1 MPMGTPYRNTEFKQI
16 QYISQLSDQR
26 IAEILNK
33 IIGFSH
39 PQLVDDIKS
48 GLCYGLSS
56 YYLMAMVSGKETE
69 FISDIQRLAN
79 IVNSDDYISSDPV
92 VSAYV
97 TSIKEKSNELLNNY
111 LTKIIKYQYNKDTA
125 NDIYEYIQNYTLPE
139 VNKNERF
146 STYLERMYQYN
157 EEHHINKD
165 NINLQYYHKKIIY
178 LMERYYHALFAN
190 TQFFETEE
198 GKQIYHSEAFKKI
211 TTLYANRTHRLNSHI
226 EQYDMQYFFDTIAS
240 QLKHDLLSDSDK
252 IMRDYGLSSHITE
265 NAENFYG
272 DTDYYNTLTL
282 GQFFELISQKKDP
295 VYYSFLGD
303 EHAMAFAIEKDQQT
317 EELIYKF
324 FEPNKGEVQYKNIED
339 MKNLIIKEYSG
350 GSNDSLTDIV
360 NKYPVYIREYEKTP
374 QTQKYVGLETIN
386 EKNIDVNVAKLLSKN
401 KTKIALD
408 SETNIIFN
416 DFIEGKNILKVKL
429 EYKECEIMIYTDA
442 LNINELKLRLIEN
455 SKIAD
460 IYHERSIFVSQENYK
475 VYLIDNLNKL
485 TEITSKNIENLFGKS
500 DLYLS
505 KNVDD
510 LFQWEILHTQN
521 QGNNLPQVELNDPSS
536 TNISNDNPLVE
547 YELSWIYPTENPEL
561 IPQHS
566 SEEGKYLDSSNYDHN
581 IIFQLEFDPGAI
593 NTGSA
598 KMIGKHPKNTTLV
611 LFDVKNNRYEI
622 VYGDIKRVAKGKTRW
637 LVAGHGRFNNN
648 QPTLFSNLTPQ
659 ELANGLAKI
668 KQHLSSLQDPDKI
681 VLVGCALASGNEKEN
696 FARNVVEPF
705 HQKGFDVPIVAYTE
719 DVYVDT
725 EGRKSMMGN
734 INFRD
739 ENFKH
744 IYQWDNQHDQI
755 LVNNR
760 PEVILLLEK
769 LINNKI
775 DFHSFI
781 TGNRKT
787 LSHYFNNK
795 DGELDESLIR
805 KVAYHNDGYK
815 IFNEVLNRTNSLI
828 DDDFYKSLVKKI
840 ESAGIDKTPI
850 WKNID
855 KKYIT
860 KNTISTQV
868 ENNDTLEIIFR
879 IKDNDSIR
887 RTAEKIAIKKPNNTL
902 IMQIDVVNNRTY
914 IEYGDLAK
922 LENTSKQK
930 WSIVDYIGRE
940 ESYSQIYSQI
950 LTDGISLA
958 KSTYNLK
965 KPKNIDLIN
974 INKSRKPYHLSESLS
989 LANNIL
995 VRLLGEDI
1003 NTDLYLDSY
1012 NNINDM
1018 IVDDHFINK
1027 TKFSY
1032 NNEEH
1037 VTYVNGEHRAKYIIS
1052 DIVMNRLPLNE
1063 FNFHEYPSLMPY
1075 LSNSLG
1081 KLDKSKLLLIIND
1094 PFVNI
1099 SINEYFANK
1108 EYLEPDF
1115 MTKWDNRINQ
1125 SNISTLK
1132 QQAIDSAFLLNA
1144 IYENPNIISYLG
1156 KHASFLLSDLFPQDG
1171 GYHIGDILEVIT
1183 QPEKLTLLQGKL
1195 NAFIGLDV
1203 MQSFENLSLKSA
1215 LEKSNEWN
1223 NELLKNYISMQG
1235 VLNRS
1240 EIDTQVN
1247 FINHGFY
1254 LADDN
1259 DKNRVFKDVLGQL
1272 YTFCKGNEISSGK
1285 SEFVEIVNYAV
1296 LLNTK
1301 KETVKLSA
1309 EEELF
1314 LSNYQSVI
1322 FYLMKEMSYERPN
1335 SIGTMIKNSSFK
1347 KWLSEAMPGNYKIK
1361 SLKGDF
1367 TVIIEQS
1374 DDIYKYSFYDTEGLE
1389 AIYSDKNKN
1398 KVINSFSGSI
1408 IKYLNSKADL
1418 YEDNSYSMDNNHT
1431 EDYLVDVEYISVRE
1445 KVQQEIQQQIK
1456 NLVVPKKTLTEM
1468 VNIGDV
1474 NISAAT
1480 LHRLGATIDNI
1491 PLNKIHL
1498 KSHEFYKNIR
1508 FNAETLSA
1516 RLTFIEGNK
1525 EDATLIKALK
1535 QIMLSKESKDIIHAE
1550 SELGHYSTL
1559 LKQLDYIDHYTNIT
1573 QDYIDVQLWP
1583 KLQST
1588 GIKLP
1593 RYVEVMNR
1601 AGQSMT
1607 AAGFITLLT
1616 STYGMMQQLDNP
1628 LLSAAERAEIHKNL
1642 GIAWASGMVN
1652 LSDLAQPSL
1661 LNIAYQQTGS
1671 FKVAGTLAGHVSI
1684 GLLLIGIGFD
1694 IYNAYDNY
1702 SKLAI
1707 EKNNATRQD
1716 LIVNGTLSLVGI
1728 GVGVTSIIGMLASI
1742 AAAGPLGI
1750 IAGAALM
1757 FGGMIYNAVRAVN
1770 KIKQQISLT
1779 ADEEFTTGARIALG
1793 LAPVISV
1800 QNKLRQK
1807 ATEQAMEEG
1816 AWQYDQQFYINT
1828 ILPSGF
1834 DTHLYTEENITTEGE
1849 DGYYLVDADGN
1860 YFGGTLQT
1868 VGYDR
1873 FLSSLGLI
1881 NDDEALKYYSQ
1892 ANATLF
1898 SLEEA
1903 KFLLQ
1908 SDILI
1913 LPSGES
1919 CDCQSGKMSDQY
1931 HIEKAELKRYPNEQQ
1946 KASDEI
1952 IILNNSYK
1960 NPQLPTHISALIESN
1975 QSALVQTHGAKQ
1987 LRLYTLNQQGVEE
2000 KSRGEKP
2007 NKKSFVEFDNINEIS
2022 KVFNTKREQS
2032 GFSFNSENGNDTI
2045 IGHKDEQNS
2054 FEIHEGKKFFVGG
2067 NNQDRFYYAG
2077 HNKTG
2082 ISDSTVSE
2090 RETKSYLDGQ
2100 EGNDFLILGNIID
2113 GIQIEADLIKGELR
2127 HRDKNKLYTVATL
2140 KNIENIIGQAN
2151 YSETLIGND
2160 ENNYL
2165 DGSGG
2170 NDHLYAYGGDDK
2182 LALDQ
2187 GYANG
2192 GLGKDHYF
2200 IRKYKWSHYTKD
2212 LFLNKRTISR
2222 KSKKIFYRKVLNE
2235 QFSFIEGYNF
2245 DSQIII
2251 DENNKGSSFVEL
2263 DYSLKHISKVELHD
2277 NDLHLM
2283 INNHPYE
2290 IAKNISSAKYRTDSV
2305 HKIILKN
2312 VYRDN
2317 LQQKKKNSYHQYT
2330 LKTKDGFILSSK
2342 LDDYKTEN
2350 SSPNLFFDISYIS
2363 TLDEYVKAAFEKEW
2377 GSKTKYNIVTDI
2389 YANTKNK
2396 TMDISVNEKH
2406 TVEEMTHVFK
2416 RIYNAPNW
2424 GEFSFSG
2431 ASGKL
2436 GFSGDDTDNTLV
2448 SIGNDSYIYA
2458 SKGNDYYQVT
2468 NTNRVLEK
2476 NNSNKIIFDFSRLAY
2491 PNGYVGYN
2499 NNLDYHDKII
2509 IMLEN
2514 DNVNELIIENNTLY
2528 FGYKGNKNK
2537 ISIEFINYQRSI
2549 TDTVFIHDKYKNIV
2563 SLNINSQGGEIKQ
2576 LNKPVTATNKDD
2588 VIRITSGYL
2597 SKKDIIDA
2605 KKGDD
2610 IIIDLSGKGGE
2621 FKGSEGND
2629 IITTYAG
2636 DNVLYGGSGNDKLYA
2651 GIGDDLLLATEGNDQ
2666 LLGGK
2671 GNDRYLIDGNS
2682 IGHVTIE
2689 DSEGLNRLYLIN
2701 FLQENP
2707 NSIKQNNGNTHQIYR
2722 SNNGGSLTFIRQPQ
2736 DLAHDTSTV
2745 YIDNNVKEKLI
2756 KNLTKKTLLVEKNII
2771 DILINHI
2778 AIARVDE
2785 YIVSSAEIE
2794 KTGKSKNTLISYFD
2808 KMVS

>member
-16 QYISQLSDQR
+16 QYISQLSDKR
-26 IAEILNK
+26 IAELLNK

-56 YYLMAMVSGKETE
+56 YYLMAMVNGKETE

-146 STYLERMYQYN
+146 SAYLERMYQYN

-165 NINLQYYHKKIIY
+165 NINLQHYHKKIIH

-190 TQFFETEE
+190 TQFFETDE

-211 TTLYANRTHRLNSHI
+211 TTLYGNRTHRLNSHI

-252 IMRDYGLSSHITE
+252 IMRDYGLSSHLTE

-282 GQFFELISQKKDP
+282 GQFFELISQKKDS

-303 EHAMAFAIEKDQQT
+303 EHAMAFAIEKEQQT
-317 EELIYKF
+317 GELIYKF

-339 MKNLIIKEYSG
+339 MKNLIMKEYSG
-350 GSNDSLTDIV
+350 ESNDSLSDIV

-374 QTQKYVGLETIN
+374 QTQKYIGLETIN
-386 EKNIDVNVAKLLSKN
+386 EKNIDITVAKLLSKN
-401 KTKIALD
+401 KTKIVLD
-408 SETNIIFN
+408 SETNIMF
-416 DFIEGKNILKVKL
+416 DGFIEDKNILKIKL
-429 EYKECEIMIYTDA
+429 EYKECKIIVYTDA

-455 SKIAD
+455 SKVAE

-475 VYLIDNLNKL
+475 AYLINDLNKL
-485 TEITSKNIENLFGKS
+485 MEVTSNNVEDLFGKS

-505 KNVDD
+505 ENVDD
-510 LFQWEILHTQN
+510 LFQWEILHTQSQVN
-521 QGNNLPQVELNDPSS
+521 DLSQVELNDPSS
-536 TNISNDNPLVE
+536 TNISHDNPLVE

-598 KMIGKHPKNTTLV
+598 SMIGKHPKNTTLV

-622 VYGDIKRVAKGKTRW
+622 VYGDIKRVVKGKTRW
-637 LVAGHGRFNNN
+637 LVAGHGTFNKN
-648 QPTLFSNLTPQ
+648 QQTLFANLTPQ

-705 HQKGFDVPIVAYTE
+705 HKKGFDVPIVAYTE
-719 DVYVDT
+719 NVYVDT
-725 EGRKSMMGN
+725 EGRKGMMRN

-744 IYQWDNQHDQI
+744 IYQWDNQYSQI

-760 PEVILLLEK
+760 PEIILLFEK
-769 LINNKI
+769 LINNNI

-781 TGNRKT
+781 TGNRKI
-787 LSHYFNNK
+787 LSNYFNNK
-795 DGELDESLIR
+795 EGELDESLIR
-805 KVAYHNDGYK
+805 KVAYHNDGNE
-815 IFNEVLNRTNSLI
+815 IFNEVLSTSNSLV
-828 DDDFYKSLVKKI
+828 DGDFYNILVNKI

-860 KNTISTQV
+860 ENIISIQA
-868 ENNDTLEIIFR
+868 ENNDTLDVIFR

-887 RTAEKIAIKKPNNTL
+887 KTTEQIAIKKPNNTL
-902 IMQIDVVNNRTY
+902 IIQVDVINNTTY
-914 IEYGDLAK
+914 IEYGDLTK
-922 LENTSKQK
+922 LETASKQK

-940 ESYSQIYSQI
+940 ESYSQIYAQL
-950 LTDGISLA
+950 LTDGLLLA
-958 KSTYNLK
+958 KSKYDLK
-965 KPKNIDLIN
+965 EPENIDFIN
-974 INKSRKPYHLSESLS
+974 INKSRKPYHLGESLS

-995 VRLLGEDI
+995 VRLLGKDI

-1012 NNINDM
+1012 NNVNDM
-1018 IVDDHFINK
+1018 VVDDHFINK

-1032 NNEEH
+1032 NTEEH

-1052 DIVMNRLPLNE
+1052 DIVMNRLPLSELNL
-1063 FNFHEYPSLMPY
+1063 HEYPSLIPY
-1075 LSNSLG
+1075 LSNSSG
-1081 KLDKSKLLLIIND
+1081 KLDKNKLLLIIND
-1094 PFVNI
+1094 PFV
-1099 SINEYFANK
+1099 SINVNEYFTNK
-1108 EYLEPDF
+1108 EYLDPDF
-1115 MTKWDNRINQ
+1115 IAKWDNRINQ
-1125 SNISTLK
+1125 SNIATLK
-1132 QQAIDSAFLLNA
+1132 QQAIDSSFLLNA

-1156 KHASFLLSDLFPQDG
+1156 KHASFLLSDLFPQDE
-1171 GYHIGDILEVIT
+1171 GYHIGDILEIIT

-1195 NAFIGLDV
+1195 NAFIGLDA
-1203 MQSFENLSLKSA
+1203 MQSFEHISLKSA
-1215 LEKSNEWN
+1215 LGKSNEWN
-1223 NELLKNYISMQG
+1223 SELLKNYISMQG
-1235 VLNRS
+1235 ILNRH

-1272 YTFCKGNEISSGK
+1272 YAFCKGSEISSEK

-1309 EEELF
+1309 EENLF
-1314 LSNYQSVI
+1314 LSNYQGVI

-1335 SIGTMIKNSSFK
+1335 SIGTMIKNSSFN
-1347 KWLSEAMPGNYKIK
+1347 KWLSEATPGNYKIK
-1361 SLKGDF
+1361 SIKGDF
-1367 TVIIEQS
+1367 TIIIEQS
-1374 DDIYKYSFYDTEGLE
+1374 DDIYKYRFYDTEGLE
-1389 AIYSDKNKN
+1389 AIYSDKDKG
-1398 KVINSFSGSI
+1398 KVINSFSESI

-1418 YEDNSYSMDNNHT
+1418 YDDNSYSSDNNNAK
-1431 EDYLVDVEYISVRE
+1431 DYLVDVEHISVRD
-1445 KVQQEIQQQIK
+1445 KVQQEIQQKIK
-1456 NLVVPKKTLTEM
+1456 SLIVPKKVLTEM

-1474 NISAAT
+1474 NISTAT
-1480 LHRLGATIDNI
+1480 LHRLGATIDNV
-1491 PLNKIHL
+1491 PLNETHL
-1498 KSHEFYKNIR
+1498 KSHKFYKNIR

-1525 EDATLIKALK
+1525 EDAVLIKALK

-1550 SELGHYSTL
+1550 SELSHYSTL
-1559 LKQLDYIDHYTNIT
+1559 LKQLDYIDHYTDIT

-1583 KLQST
+1583 KLQSA

-1593 RYVEVMNR
+1593 RYIEVMNR
-1601 AGQSMT
+1601 TGQTMT

-1642 GIAWASGMVN
+1642 GIAWASGLVN
-1652 LSDLAQPSL
+1652 LSDMAQPTL
-1661 LNIAYQQTGS
+1661 LKIAYQQTGS
-1671 FKVAGTLAGHVSI
+1671 FKAAGTLAGHVSI

-1694 IYNAYDNY
+1694 IYNAYDNFA
-1702 SKLAI
+1702 KLAV
-1707 EKNNATRQD
+1707 EKNDVTRQD

-1728 GVGVTSIIGMLASI
+1728 GVGVTSIIGMLASA
-1742 AAAGPLGI
+1742 AAAGPFGI

-1807 ATEQAMEEG
+1807 ATEQAMEEV

-1834 DTHLYTEENITTEGE
+1834 DTHLYIEENITAKGE
-1849 DGYYLVDADGN
+1849 DGYYLVDADGD

-1960 NPQLPTHISALIESN
+1960 NAQLPTHISALIESN
-1975 QSALVQTHGAKQ
+1975 QNVLVQTHGAKQ
-1987 LRLYTLNQQGVEE
+1987 LRLYTLNQQGIDA
-2000 KSRGEKP
+2000 KMRGEKL
-2007 NKKSFVEFDNINEIS
+2007 NEKSFVEFDNINEIS
-2022 KVFNTKREQS
+2022 KILNKNRVQS
-2032 GFSFNSENGNDTI
+2032 GFSFNSANGNDII
-2045 IGHKDEQNS
+2045 IGHKDEQNN
-2054 FEIHEGKKFFVGG
+2054 FEIHEGEKFFVGG
-2067 NNQDRFYYAG
+2067 DNQDRFYYIG
-2077 HNKTG
+2077 HNKTA
-2082 ISDSTVSE
+2082 ISDSTESE
-2090 RETKSYLDGQ
+2090 QETKSYLDGQ
-2100 EGNDFLILGNIID
+2100 AGNDFLVLGNIID
-2113 GIQIEADLIKGELR
+2113 GIQVEADLTKGELR
-2127 HRDKNKLYTVATL
+2127 HKDKNNLYTVAIL
-2140 KNIENIIGQAN
+2140 KNIENIIGQTN
-2151 YSETLIGND
+2151 HSEILIGND
-2160 ENNYL
+2160 KNNYL

-2170 NDHLYAYGGDDK
+2170 NDYLYAYDGDDK

-2192 GLGKDHYF
+2192 GLGRDHYF
-2200 IRKYKWSHYTKD
+2200 IQKYKWSHYAKD
-2212 LFLNKRTISR
+2212 LFLNKRTLSR

-2235 QFSFIEGYNF
+2235 KFSFVEGYSF
-2245 DSQIII
+2245 DSQVII
-2251 DENNKGSSFVEL
+2251 DENDKDSSFVEL
-2263 DYSLKHISKVELHD
+2263 DYSLKHINKVELHD
-2277 NDLHLM
+2277 NDLHLT
-2283 INNHPYE
+2283 INSHPYK
-2290 IAKNISSAKYRTDSV
+2290 ITKNINSDKYCEKSR

-2312 VYRDN
+2312 VYRDKLDEN
-2317 LQQKKKNSYHQYT
+2317 KKITQHKYT

-2342 LDDYKTEN
+2342 LDDYLTKDPE
-2350 SSPNLFFDISYIS
+2350 PKLFFDINYIS
-2363 TLDEYVKAAFEKEW
+2363 TQDKYIEENYEIDLRDRVKN
-2377 GSKTKYNIVTDI
+2377 NIVTDV
-2389 YANTKNK
+2389 YASTNNK
-2396 TMDISVNEKH
+2396 TLEIIVHGKRAKNDLTII
-2406 TVEEMTHVFK
+2406 FK
-2416 RIYNAPNW
+2416 RNYRTPSW
-2424 GEFSFSG
+2424 GEFLFSG
-2431 ASGKL
+2431 SSGKL
-2436 GFSGDDTDNTLV
+2436 GFSGDDENNTLV

-2458 SKGNDYYQVT
+2458 SRGSDYYEIDT
-2468 NTNRVLEK
+2468 TNRISTHK
-2476 NNSNKIIFDFSRLAY
+2476 KQSRITFDFSRLEY
-2491 PNGYVGYN
+2491 PNGYVDYN
-2499 NNLDYHDKII
+2499 NNLDKNDKII
-2509 IMLEN
+2509 IMLKN
-2514 DNVNELIIENNTLY
+2514 DNATDLIIENNTLY
-2528 FGYKGNKNK
+2528 FFHKENLDKVP
-2537 ISIEFINYQRSI
+2537 IEFINYQRSI
-2549 TDTVFIHDKYKNIV
+2549 SNAIFIHDKYKNILSV
-2563 SLNINSQGGEIKQ
+2563 NVNTEGGSIKWLNQPII
-2576 LNKPVTATNKDD
+2576 PTNKDD
-2588 VIRITSGYL
+2588 VINISSGL
-2597 SKKDIIDA
+2597 PLKHGIIDGKKGNDIIVS
-2605 KKGDD
+2605 KCEQGR
-2610 IIIDLSGKGGE
+2610 E

-2629 IITTYAG
+2629 IITVYAG
-2636 DNVLYGGSGNDKLYA
+2636 DNVLYGGAGNDKLYA
-2651 GIGDDLLLATEGNDQ
+2651 GVGDDLLLATEGNDQ
-2666 LLGGK
+2666 LFGGK
-2671 GNDRYLIDGNS
+2671 GNDRYLIDGS
-2682 IGHVTIE
+2682 LIGDVTIE
-2689 DSEGLNRLYLIN
+2689 DSEGFNRLYLIN
-2701 FLQENP
+2701 FLQGNP
-2707 NSIKQNNGNTHQIYR
+2707 NSIKQVNGKIHQIYR
-2722 SNNGGSLTFIRQPQ
+2722 SNNGGSLTFIQQ
-2736 DLAHDTSTV
+2736 YKGFSHDVNAV
-2745 YIDNNVKEKLI
+2745 YIDNNIKEKLI
-2756 KNLTKKTLLVEKNII
+2756 NKINKNIPLVEDNIV
-2771 DILINHI
+2771 DLLIQHI

-2785 YIVSSAEIE
+2785 CIVSSIE
-2794 KTGKSKNTLISYFD
+2794 TGKTEKSADTLISYFD